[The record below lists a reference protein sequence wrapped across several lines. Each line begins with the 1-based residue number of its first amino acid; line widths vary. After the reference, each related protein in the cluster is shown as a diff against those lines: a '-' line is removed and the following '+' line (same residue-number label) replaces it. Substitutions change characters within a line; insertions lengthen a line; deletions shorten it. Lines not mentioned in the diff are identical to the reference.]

1 MCSSHTDVKAT
12 LVMNAQ
18 NMAGKMLLIFTFLF
32 LLTKQTKKDYKIVNA
47 SHILAEIFAIKTY
60 TFVTIIK
67 HTN

>member
-32 LLTKQTKKDYKIVNA
+32 LLTKQKKKKDYKIVNA
-47 SHILAEIFAIKTY
+47 SHILAEIFCNQNLHLCNNYQA
-60 TFVTIIK
+60 
-67 HTN
+67 H